1 MEVLHDNGFYNA
13 CCQTQ
18 RRRKFLEMN
27 CRLIIFQMKFE
38 ATEISNGNVLK
49 EWKKII
55 FRREFLIMV
64 YIENG
69 GFMNMAINVHVL

>member
-1 MEVLHDNGFYNA
+1 
-13 CCQTQ
+13 
-18 RRRKFLEMN
+18 MN